1 MLITI
6 IFGCFSQDFSKEEP
20 PVLVPIDQPS
30 GEGSN
35 NSGASHESQVDPVH
49 QTGDFELVSEDS
61 CDSPCVFRVTG
72 GGPVVKVVYKA
83 DDWVIGESQD
93 RDSHFAIEYDFQ
105 YGGERS
111 IQAYAYNLEED
122 LLGSDQM
129 SVDVVLNQ
137 VTLQT
142 QSCEQECLLKAQVSG
157 GVHQVDFYSDDYFLG
172 VAWPPSY
179 ELEYFF
185 SQTGSR
191 NIDLLGFSSEG
202 ELLVQERGVV
212 DVQDTLADI
221 PNVPYFY
228 QFANSYSPGSTC
240 ANTSVAMVLAYYGWS
255 GTPDELT
262 AYYGVS
268 TAQSP
273 SGLASVFNQDAAYF
287 GLSQRLLPTTSG
299 SLTELRA
306 ELDAGRP
313 VIVHGYF
320 TTVGHVLVVLGYD
333 HNGYW
338 VNDPAGTWNQYFQGG
353 YPYGWEPTAGK
364 SIYYDK
370 TAFELAITSTNGYN
384 YEPIWMH
391 FVR

>member
-1 MLITI
+1 MSI
-6 IFGCFSQDFSKEEP
+6 ILGCFSQDFSKEEH
-20 PVLVPIDQPS
+20 PVLIAIEQPS
-30 GEGSN
+30 EEANSSGSGPSN
-35 NSGASHESQVDPVH
+35 EDQVEPVH
-49 QTGDFELVSEDS
+49 QAEDFELLSEFS
-61 CDSPCVFRVTG
+61 CASPCLFRATG

-83 DDWVIGESQD
+83 DDWVIGESRD
-93 RDSHFAIEYDFQ
+93 RDSHFSVEYDFQ
-105 YGGERS
+105 YGGVRS

-137 VTLQT
+137 VSLQT
-142 QSCEQECLLKAQVSG
+142 QSCEQQCLLKAQVSG
-157 GVHQVDFYSDDYFLG
+157 DVYQVDFYADDYFLG
-172 VAWPPSY
+172 VAWPPNY
-179 ELEYFF
+179 ELEYTF

-191 NIDLLGFSSEG
+191 DIDLLGFSSDG
-202 ELLVQERGVV
+202 ELLVQERSVV
-212 DVQDTLADI
+212 DVREAQGGV

-240 ANTSVAMVLAYYGWS
+240 ANTSIAMLLAYYGWS
-255 GTPDELT
+255 GAPDELT
-262 AYYGVS
+262 SYYGVS

-287 GLSQRLLPTTSG
+287 GLSERLLPTTSG
-299 SLTELRA
+299 TLTELRT

-320 TTVGHVLVVLGYD
+320 TAAGHVLVVLGYD
-333 HNGYW
+333 QNGYW

-364 SIYYDK
+364 SIYYGK